1 MIRMKKKVIIVM
13 TLRLSNFQLESCNC
27 FVSFSHQ
34 SQSLI
39 QTCLVIS
46 CLYTMSIIIMD
57 SSFSDHIRLS
67 RASTPRKGG
76 NASMKSDAMILV
88 LTILM
93 PMVDMDDMLVK
104 KRSRVF

>member
-1 MIRMKKKVIIVM
+1 
-13 TLRLSNFQLESCNC
+13 
-27 FVSFSHQ
+27 
-34 SQSLI
+34 
-39 QTCLVIS
+39 
-46 CLYTMSIIIMD
+46 MD

-76 NASMKSDAMILV
+76 NASMKSDAMILF
-88 LTILM
+88 LSILM